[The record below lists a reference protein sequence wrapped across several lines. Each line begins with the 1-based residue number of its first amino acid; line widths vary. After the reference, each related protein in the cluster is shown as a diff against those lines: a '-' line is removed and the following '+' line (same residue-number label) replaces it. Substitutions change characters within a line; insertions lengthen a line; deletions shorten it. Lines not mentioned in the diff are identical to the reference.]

1 MIKLRDVI
9 YYDGS
14 SVLVKKDNKV
24 EHINKEQLNEY
35 ADLGA
40 PVKKIRKQLKIFS
53 NELDRRRG
61 GSFDAD
67 AGEYVGFEGGD
78 DKLYGKRYKQLSAWE
93 KKVNKTLTSLLKDY
107 ERAWKK

>member
-1 MIKLRDVI
+1 MIKLKDLYPNQPSFI
-9 YYDGS
+9 GIEEP
-14 SVLVKKDNKV
+14 VK
-24 EHINKEQLNEY
+24 EEQLNEY

-40 PVKKIRKQLKIFS
+40 PVKKIRTQLKIFS

-78 DKLYGKRYKQLSAWE
+78 DKLYAKRYKKLSAWE
-93 KKVNKTLTSLLKDY
+93 IKVTKTLAKLLKDY
-107 ERAWKK
+107 EKVWKK